1 LVHIYTLELQSGGWG
16 IRVLHGQALGATLRG
31 HALPPAGALQVSA
44 SGWRDRYG
52 HTDGTDKAREQADQ
66 RVGPKSE
73 EKVRRATRRKGLA
86 ARGSVHAIP
95 S

>member
-1 LVHIYTLELQSGGWG
+1 
-16 IRVLHGQALGATLRG
+16 LRG

-66 RVGPKSE
+66 RVGRTQIGGE
-73 EKVRRATRRKGLA
+73 GEKGDAAEG
-86 ARGSVHAIP
+86 ARGARVSARDPLVMRPLGCATAPWRLTACLVIDL